1 MAHYKDTIKGQ
12 GLFLTINLSER
23 LFPIT
28 YEYTLKRLI
37 DNKMD
42 LSIFDRNYNNDYTD
56 IVYTDFET

>member
-12 GLFLTINLSER
+12 GLFLPVD
-23 LFPIT
+23 LFEQIIPGT

-42 LSIFDRNYNNDYTD
+42 LSISD
-56 IVYTDFET
+56 